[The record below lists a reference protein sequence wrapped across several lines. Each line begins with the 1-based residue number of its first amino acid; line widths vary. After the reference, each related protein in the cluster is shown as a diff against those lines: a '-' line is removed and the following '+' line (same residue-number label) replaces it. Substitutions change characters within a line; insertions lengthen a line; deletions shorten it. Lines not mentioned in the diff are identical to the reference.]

1 MREKLLKLVPA
12 IAVLLT
18 VAGCSS
24 NPSVT
29 ESQCIAGDWQTVGYR
44 DGVNGLRST
53 QLLQHQDACVQHD
66 VMPDRDTY
74 MVGWKQGV
82 REYCSPHNAFTTG
95 ERGQRYYNVCPAAMD
110 HDFQVAYKEGREL
123 YLARAAVANLERK
136 IAEREMRLEVVK
148 AEIVS
153 SAASQLDPTLTA
165 TQRIELIAYTQR
177 LTEEKSRI
185 QAEIPGLEDALADR
199 ARHLDALTHTLA
211 SVTY

>member
-12 IAVLLT
+12 VAVLLT
-18 VAGCSS
+18 VAGCSG

-66 VMPDRDTY
+66 VMPDRNTY

-82 REYCSPHNAFTTG
+82 SEYCKPHNAFATG

-110 HDFQVAYKEGREL
+110 HDFQVAYQNGREL

-136 IAEREMRLEVVK
+136 IVERENRLEVVK

-153 SAASQLDPTLTA
+153 SAASQLDPTLTT
-165 TQRIELIAYTQR
+165 TQRIELIAYTKR
-177 LTEEKSRI
+177 LTDEKSRI
-185 QAEIPGLEDALADR
+185 QAEIPELEDALADR
-199 ARHLDALTHTLA
+199 AQHLDALTQTVA
-211 SVTY
+211 SVAY